1 MGGEDAEEH
10 GEGVDGGVAGVGE
23 LAAIGGYVVGEGQCW
38 GVGMHAADDTH
49 EGIVVDF
56 QHQTAEE
63 AEDDGRD
70 DGDDESVDDPH
81 IAASLDGG
89 DEAAT
94 SAETHAS
101 EEEGDANLAQHPDTM
116 RVGELRCEPAFL
128 DSQPAADKG
137 SDEGTSGQTELDG
150 SYKPSSQKTNK
161 QQQKLEK

>member
-1 MGGEDAEEH
+1 
-10 GEGVDGGVAGVGE
+10 
-23 LAAIGGYVVGEGQCW
+23 
-38 GVGMHAADDTH
+38 MHAADDAH
-49 EGIVVDF
+49 ERVVVGL
-56 QHQTAEE
+56 QHQSAEE
-63 AEDDGRD
+63 SEDDWRD

-137 SDEGTSGQTELDG
+137 GDERTTCQAELDG
-150 SYKPSSQKTNK
+150 SRHAHGDGDATQDDAYGDDD
-161 QQQKLEK
+161 EDRY